1 MEDPIEKK
9 YPREQERDGF
19 ALPRLSDFLG
29 PNVTN
34 RF

>member
-1 MEDPIEKK
+1 MKDPIEKK
-9 YPREQERDGF
+9 YPKEQDRDGF
-19 ALPRLSDFLG
+19 GLPRPDFLG